1 MVLITVISGALA
13 YVGAG
18 PVGLVSALLL
28 ANQGVKVTVLESAPA
43 LNRDLHASTFHQ
55 PTLDMLAPLGLT
67 DELVAQ
73 GLVARYTQQLDREAG
88 VSAQEFA
95 KAL

>member
-1 MVLITVISGALA
+1 VVLITVISGALA

-18 PVGLVSALLL
+18 PVGPVSALLL
-28 ANQGVKVTVLESAPA
+28 ANQSVKVTVLESAPA
-43 LNRDLHASTFHQ
+43 LNRDLRASTFHP

-73 GLVARYTQQLDREAG
+73 GLVARYSQQLDREAG

>member
-43 LNRDLHASTFHQ
+43 LNRDLRASTFHP

-73 GLVARYTQQLDREAG
+73 GLVARYTQQRDR
-88 VSAQEFA
+88 QEGASEQAFA

>member
-1 MVLITVISGALA
+1 
-13 YVGAG
+13 
-18 PVGLVSALLL
+18 LL

-43 LNRDLHASTFHQ
+43 LNRDLRASTYHP

-73 GLVARYTQQLDREAG
+73 GLVARHTQQLDREAG

>member
-1 MVLITVISGALA
+1 MVLITVISRALA
-13 YVGAG
+13 HVGAG

-43 LNRDLHASTFHQ
+43 LNWDLRASTFHP

-73 GLVARYTQQLDREAG
+73 GLVARYNQQRDSQAG
-88 VSAQEFA
+88 ASEQAFA